1 MAWEPMSPEKAKL
14 VLDSA
19 PPYSHSPSAPE
30 FKQRREAALMLRGDL
45 SPEEIR
51 VRLEPEFGPLD

>member
-1 MAWEPMSPEKAKL
+1 MSPEKAKL